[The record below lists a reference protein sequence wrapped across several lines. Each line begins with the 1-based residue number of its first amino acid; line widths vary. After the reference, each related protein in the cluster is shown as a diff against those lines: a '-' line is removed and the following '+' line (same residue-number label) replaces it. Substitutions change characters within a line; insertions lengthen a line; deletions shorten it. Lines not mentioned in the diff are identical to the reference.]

1 MLEVEHAKEPLAHY
15 GRFGSTYDAIVK
27 KLVDVL
33 RDEGI
38 YNREADTVQHVA
50 GSALQAVS
58 AMSSPLDLADTQ
70 SFSTYLESDVNSDPT
85 ATLALA
91 KLISS
96 AFIIH
101 GTHFT
106 VLKQLSPSDVYDFHL
121 GAIDYIARRVS
132 NLVKQEKANKS
143 KDVRTRLAA
152 KRARALVG
160 WFKVVILLLG
170 PIGGRDALKLKSHM
184 EEAMSG
190 TGAPLLSGRGW
201 EGYRAYE
208 KRLVSIA
215 GKDKEVKEASK
226 KVVNGGRKGKAAVR
240 ERTETASPA
249 PEEEEGEGS
258 PSPTPKSRGLKR
270 TPSTGSAK
278 QKSPEQEVD
287 DEDEEAGAGEPE
299 GGEGDADVNG
309 DVDMDA
315 EPEPEPVDIND
326 LILDLDQDMDFAGAD
341 FTDLNSSQGGAPGS
355 SQRGRERSESV
366 PVERPAAGAK
376 RRKTGRV
383 I

>member
-1 MLEVEHAKEPLAHY
+1 
-15 GRFGSTYDAIVK
+15 
-27 KLVDVL
+27 
-33 RDEGI
+33 
-38 YNREADTVQHVA
+38 
-50 GSALQAVS
+50 
-58 AMSSPLDLADTQ
+58 
-70 SFSTYLESDVNSDPT
+70 
-85 ATLALA
+85 
-91 KLISS
+91 
-96 AFIIH
+96 
-101 GTHFT
+101 
-106 VLKQLSPSDVYDFHL
+106 
-121 GAIDYIARRVS
+121 
-132 NLVKQEKANKS
+132 
-143 KDVRTRLAA
+143 
-152 KRARALVG
+152 
-160 WFKVVILLLG
+160 
-170 PIGGRDALKLKSHM
+170 M

-249 PEEEEGEGS
+249 AEEEEGEGS

-270 TPSTGSAK
+270 THSAGSAK

-287 DEDEEAGAGEPE
+287 DEDEEAGADEPE

-315 EPEPEPVDIND
+315 EPEADPEPVDIND
-326 LILDLDQDMDFAGAD
+326 LILDLDQDIHFAGAD

-355 SQRGRERSESV
+355 SQRGRERSASV